1 MGSIMNGGGG
11 GTLISGAGTLI
22 NVKNVGKTMTCPHAQ
37 SRAQQARPAPR
48 KRRLKGWRLSTS
60 RYSTVLFCTGT
71 GTVPGI
77 PFKDTGGSRD
87 THCTGTGTGT
97 VL

>member
-1 MGSIMNGGGG
+1 MGSIVNGGGG

-60 RYSTVLFCTGT
+60 RYRPVLYRYRYMNW
-71 GTVPGI
+71 
-77 PFKDTGGSRD
+77 FKDMYR
-87 THCTGTGTGT
+87 
-97 VL
+97 